1 MKSMR
6 ETSDHRA
13 VVLCVAATL
22 ATALIGVAAQSE
34 KSLLEAPLV
43 FERIE
48 IANHSGDVKLA
59 GDIDG
64 DGLLDL
70 VIGGYPSDP
79 LTWWRWP
86 QLHRTRIARA
96 RVEFTTDGALA
107 DIDGDGDLDI
117 VTADG
122 RDGANLVW
130 FQNPRPRGDPTN
142 GAKWVRHEVAAVGDW
157 VKDVAVADFDGDGR
171 MDVAVRSD
179 KQLMI
184 FFQDTPSTW
193 VRVIL
198 HGFQLGEEGMASGD
212 LDGSGS
218 MDLVLHGE
226 WASNPGGAAARD
238 PARWRAYPVGPFSR
252 AFKALVVDLD
262 RDGRPDILTSSSEH
276 TADIAW
282 FRASKGPTGPWTRHV
297 IQPSVT
303 RVHTLQAA
311 DMNRDGRV
319 DVITAQMHT
328 TKERALTIHY
338 NLDGRGTHWARQ
350 VVDNTG
356 LHNGIVADLDGRGVF
371 HIFGS
376 NWAGNPPVRMWI
388 NRLGGCAQRSGD
400 KRCGL

>member
-1 MKSMR
+1 MKPIR
-6 ETSDHRA
+6 ETFSHRA
-13 VVLCVAATL
+13 VVPCVAATL

-34 KSLLEAPLV
+34 KSLLEVPLV

-48 IANHSGDVKLA
+48 IANHSGDVKLV

-70 VIGGYPSDP
+70 VVAGYPSDP

-86 QLHRTRIARA
+86 TLNRTKIAPA

-107 DIDGDGDLDI
+107 DVDGDGDLDI

-122 RDGANLVW
+122 PHGANLVW
-130 FQNPRPRGDPTN
+130 FQNPRPNGDPTHS
-142 GAKWVRHEVAAVGDW
+142 ARWIRHEVGAVGDW
-157 VKDVAVADFDGDGR
+157 VKDIAVADFDGDGR
-171 MDVAVRSD
+171 MDIAVRSA

-184 FFQDTPSTW
+184 FFKDAPNTW

-212 LDGSGS
+212 IDGSGS

-226 WASNPGGAAARD
+226 WVSNPGGAAARD
-238 PARWRAYPVGPFSR
+238 PARWRAYPVGSFSR

-262 RDGRPDILTSSSEH
+262 RDGHPDILSSSSEH
-276 TADIAW
+276 TADISW
-282 FRASKGPTGPWTRHV
+282 FRASNGPTGRWIRHV
-297 IQPSVT
+297 IQPSVAG
-303 RVHTLQAA
+303 VHTLQAA

-338 NLDGRGTHWARQ
+338 NIDGRGTRWTRQ

-376 NWAGNPPVRMWI
+376 NWAGNPPARVWI
-388 NRLGGCAQRSGD
+388 NRLDGCAQRYGD
-400 KRCGL
+400 RRCSL